1 MYLQKAGQ
9 HNLGAL
15 LIANVLFPIAA
26 LLTSSVKILSSMDE
40 IQRTSSMIKRVNQAK
55 ESESQG
61 KPIILKTICCLG

>member
-61 KPIILKTICCLG
+61 KPIILRPFVV

>member
-9 HNLGAL
+9 HNLGPL

-61 KPIILKTICCLG
+61 KPIILRPFVV